1 MCRCVVRSIDRSVEP
16 HLHALFKRP
25 WLHVFLCCYYDC
37 SYSSGGGYGTGSLVG
52 AGGAGLVG
60 GYLLGNALGTW
71 LSGFFVEQAPVLE
84 L

>member
-1 MCRCVVRSIDRSVEP
+1 
-16 HLHALFKRP
+16 
-25 WLHVFLCCYYDC
+25 
-37 SYSSGGGYGTGSLVG
+37 
-52 AGGAGLVG
+52 VG